1 MSTTCTGTPDLHAAT
16 LADLQAA
23 YLQSLTRYAPDDEAG
38 AWVRLQLRF
47 EIQRRK
53 NAARDAL

>member
-1 MSTTCTGTPDLHAAT
+1 MSTPRDTTQILHTAT

-23 YLQSLTRYAPDDEAG
+23 YRESLTRYAPDDEAG

-53 NAARDAL
+53 RAGVER

>member
-1 MSTTCTGTPDLHAAT
+1 MIPATTAEDLRTAT

-23 YLQSLTRYAPDDEAG
+23 YQESLTRYAPDDEAG

-53 NAARDAL
+53 RAAR